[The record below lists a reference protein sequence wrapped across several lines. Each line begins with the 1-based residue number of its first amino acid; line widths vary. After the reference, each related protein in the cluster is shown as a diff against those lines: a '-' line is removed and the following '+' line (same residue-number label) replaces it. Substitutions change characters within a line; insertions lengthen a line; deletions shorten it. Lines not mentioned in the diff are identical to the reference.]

1 MAYYDP
7 SLFEQQRRNL
17 LNTYG
22 QQQAMNTYQRYLA
35 ETQGQRPITE
45 LQDAAFGVAREV
57 PRLTASYGKRGLQ
70 GKGVKS
76 GVYQRA
82 LGDYASTRAKNLG
95 YAQTDLANQLQGYD
109 LAKTQGQEN
118 YDLGLKDIESD
129 KARQIASDAQAL
141 LALR

>member
-35 ETQGQRPITE
+35 QTQGQRPITE
-45 LQDAAFGVAREV
+45 LQDAAFGGAREV

-76 GVYQRA
+76 GVYNRA
-82 LGDYASTRAKNLG
+82 LGDYASNRAKNLG
-95 YAQTDLANQLQGYD
+95 YAQTDLANQMQGYD

-129 KARQIASDAQAL
+129 KARKIALDAQAL

>member
-22 QQQAMNTYQRYLA
+22 QQQAMNAYQRYLA
-35 ETQGQRPITE
+35 QTQGQRPITE

-70 GKGVKS
+70 GKGVRS
-76 GVYQRA
+76 GVYNRA
-82 LGDYASTRAKNLG
+82 LGDYASNRAKNLG
-95 YAQTDLANQLQGYD
+95 YAQTDLANQMQGYD

-118 YDLGLKDIESD
+118 YDLGLKNIESD